1 MLLTL
6 FKAKLWKEFGL
17 PESKCCWREM
27 LSIWRC
33 SPPLETWFPV
43 SYCEHWF
50 LENTREDPTRG
61 ARFIFARTWLSIFP
75 RSAKLFLIPSIV
87 YVNQKFFLKWMLI
100 SVIFL
105 SCLTCFVTRSCNKT
119 RPTTRRPEGN
129 RSGSLET
136 KWEESVSNYHII
148 QSILCVQL
156 TTDGVIRFFGYF
168 SNYSYEL
175 KH

>member
-1 MLLTL
+1 MLLTWNA
-6 FKAKLWKEFGL
+6 FHL
-17 PESKCCWREM
+17 PLLAAIRDLVSRE
-27 LSIWRC
+27 
-33 SPPLETWFPV
+33 PLRALISRT
-43 SYCEHWF
+43 
-50 LENTREDPTRG
+50 TREKKPREVRDSFSRELDCQYFRG
-61 ARFIFARTWLSIFP
+61 QNF
-75 RSAKLFLIPSIV
+75 FLILSIV
-87 YVNQKFFLKWMLI
+87 YVNQKFFLKLMLI

-105 SCLTCFVTRSCNKT
+105 SYLTCFVTRSCNKT
-119 RPTTRRPEGN
+119 RSTTRRPEGN

-156 TTDGVIRFFGYF
+156 TTDGIIRFFGYF